1 MLTAERSQSHPL
13 ADLWL
18 DGSTPSEGD
27 LAAARS
33 LAARIGVFE
42 GLRPFP
48 AVVQELVEYIGRPD
62 FKVERVRQMI
72 EADPALAAR
81 IMRVANSV
89 AFRAYEPCTSV
100 SNAIVRIGAT
110 NLAHLSMAMAA
121 MTFFKDLGGA
131 GTRIRDHS
139 AGTAAVARELAFR
152 MGRSV
157 VASRVLLAGL
167 LHDIGKLLLLQT
179 GERDYVALINGE
191 PSPNSAHKQE
201 MKLLGFDHAML
212 GGHVLARWNL
222 PEPLPQIVGCHHQ
235 AKPTLGRTAI
245 GNSGVVP
252 MAIATLRLADT
263 VDWLLSQAR
272 DPEPTVLKNLALSP
286 DGVHAG
292 LGEDTLI
299 DLWEDLR
306 TARAE
311 ARSLF
316 R

>member
-1 MLTAERSQSHPL
+1 
-13 ADLWL
+13 
-18 DGSTPSEGD
+18 
-27 LAAARS
+27 
-33 LAARIGVFE
+33 
-42 GLRPFP
+42 
-48 AVVQELVEYIGRPD
+48 VE
-62 FKVERVRQMI
+62 KVRQMI
-72 EADPALAAR
+72 ESDPALAAR

-121 MTFFKDLGGA
+121 MTFFKDLGGV
-131 GTRIRDHS
+131 GIRIRDHS

-157 VASRVLLAGL
+157 VSSRVLLAGL

-179 GERDYVALINGE
+179 GDREYAALLNE
-191 PSPNSAHKQE
+191 DLSPNTAHKREIKQ
-201 MKLLGFDHAML
+201 LGFDHAML

-222 PEPLPQIVGCHHQ
+222 PEPLPQIVACHHQ
-235 AKPTLGRTAI
+235 SKPASQAFSK
-245 GNSGVVP
+245 SGVVP

-263 VDWLLSQAR
+263 IDWLLSQPQ
-272 DPEPTVLKNLALSP
+272 DPDPSVLKRLALSP
-286 DGVHAG
+286 DGAHAG
-292 LGEDTLI
+292 FGEDSLI